1 MNEQMQEL
9 GTRMKFLEEQMQ
21 KLEQQ
26 LQELA
31 NVKETVEEISNVEA
45 GKDLLIPLGAG
56 VFIRAKVKETDKVVM
71 NVGSSVVVEK
81 DIRDASQL
89 VSNQLIALEEVKE
102 KMTAELA
109 NLQQTLQFMQIEQ
122 E

>member
-1 MNEQMQEL
+1 MQEL

>member
-31 NVKETVEEISNVEA
+31 NVKATVDEISKVDT
-45 GKDLLIPLGAG
+45 GKALLIPLGAG
-56 VFIRAKVKETDKVVM
+56 VFVRANVKDTDKVVM

-81 DIRDASQL
+81 DIKDASTL
-89 VSNQLIALEEVKE
+89 VSNQIQSLEEVKE

-109 NLQQTLQFMQIEQ
+109 NVQQTLQFMQVEQ

>member
-71 NVGSSVVVEK
+71 NVGSAVVVEK
-81 DIRDASQL
+81 DIKDASQL
-89 VSNQLIALEEVKE
+89 VSHQLESLEEVRE

-109 NLQQTLQFMQIEQ
+109 NIKQTMQFMQVEQ
-122 E
+122 N